1 MPEQNDSDKSCD
13 QLDEMYHGIQ
23 GIILQLISNGA
34 LRGTRLARGRRP
46 EVNRCSELRILE
58 LSVNRAGR
66 NELIKFVDLIFE
78 CKFM

>member
-34 LRGTRLARGRRP
+34 LRGTRLAKAEGRRSTDVP
-46 EVNRCSELRILE
+46 SCVYWNEVEIEQGGMSILKSRI
-58 LSVNRAGR
+58 S
-66 NELIKFVDLIFE
+66 K
-78 CKFM
+78 K